1 MTIYATGCSGTIGRH
16 FPSKITPIKE
26 RLESKLETFLKIRF
40 QPTDIVIHA
49 GARVGAA
56 KVAQSIED
64 SFQINVVGSRNL
76 ALAALHKNVS
86 KFVYIST
93 CHVYKFGKDFI
104 SENDEVEPVSHYSE
118 QKYLGEQ
125 EVLQVFQDYP
135 ERVCIIRVFSLL
147 GWDMPRD
154 SLGGAVDRILQGETS
169 FQLINGDD
177 VRDFQTPMQ
186 VARTIVKVSENSLT
200 EGVVNLCSAVGM
212 QVSVAAQSLMKLDN
226 RYNSRMQDNLKSG
239 FSKVPRIV
247 GDNRKIKS
255 LIPDTNLEWEFSQIL
270 G

>member
-1 MTIYATGCSGTIGRH
+1 MTLYATGCSGTIGRH
-16 FPSKITPIKE
+16 FPSRIIPIE
-26 RLESKLETFLKIRF
+26 QRLESNLETFLKLRF

-56 KVAQSIED
+56 KVSQSIED

-76 ALAALHKNVS
+76 ALAALQNNIS

-93 CHVYKFGKDFI
+93 CHVYKFNKDFL
-104 SENDEVEPVSHYSE
+104 SENDLVEPTNYYAE

-125 EVLQVFQDYP
+125 AVLEVFQDYP

-154 SLGGAVDRILQGETS
+154 SLGGAVDRILRGETN
-169 FQLINGDD
+169 FQLFNGDD

-186 VARTIVKVSENSLT
+186 VAHTIAKVSENSLA
-200 EGVVNLCSAVGM
+200 EGIVNLCGAVGL
-212 QVSVAAQSLMKLDN
+212 QVSVAAQSLMKLDSRFN
-226 RYNSRMQDNLKSG
+226 LRMQDNLKAG

-255 LIPDTNLEWEFSQIL
+255 LIPDTNLEWKFSPFID
-270 G
+270 